1 MVKPPHFQQPTAAAD
16 SGPEAITNALA
27 AADLTQ
33 ARAFPAGATRAA
45 AWIYAVSYTHL
56 TLPTTPYV

>member
-33 ARAFPAGATRAA
+33 ARAFPAGATLSL
-45 AWIYAVSYTHL
+45 IHI
-56 TLPTTPYV
+56 